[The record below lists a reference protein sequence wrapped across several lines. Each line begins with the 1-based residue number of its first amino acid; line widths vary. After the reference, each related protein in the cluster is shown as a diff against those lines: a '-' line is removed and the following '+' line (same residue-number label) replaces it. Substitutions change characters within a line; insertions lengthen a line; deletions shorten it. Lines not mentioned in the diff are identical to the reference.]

1 MNKKFIGIVVRCNET
16 FASITK
22 MKVENFKNQP
32 INDQH
37 QLTKADEQELRLTC
51 RDSWFLMEH
60 IAILLTNLY
69 YHLIVR
75 ILFYVTALN
84 YCTGDDLM
92 PRIFIKYISFFFKTF
107 PKSLKLFSFS
117 IISSSSNIFIK
128 NNR

>member
-51 RDSWFLMEH
+51 RDS
-60 IAILLTNLY
+60 
-69 YHLIVR
+69 
-75 ILFYVTALN
+75 
-84 YCTGDDLM
+84 
-92 PRIFIKYISFFFKTF
+92 
-107 PKSLKLFSFS
+107 
-117 IISSSSNIFIK
+117 
-128 NNR
+128 